1 MKIKKICV
9 MLTAIAVLVCTMG
22 IAANAAEYR
31 TISFTDDAQS
41 SDWVILNG
49 MTKKSLTDGIWK
61 GWYSADGMG
70 SEMIFCFDGS
80 KSKTIGDTV
89 YDMNGIP
96 SMLQFCVMS
105 FGNGSI
111 STSEV
116 FVSEDNVEYTSVGM
130 LQSFLNWGDKS
141 LYQDAA
147 GLTYWGG
154 PTFASYTPI
163 RITEN
168 SLPSYARFVKIQI
181 NKNVGSVGICKP
193 TVTYKQELNGFDVEN
208 ARAVTEENEITLVF
222 NDVPDSST
230 LTADSLRVYAKES
243 QEEVPING
251 ILAEGKKVT
260 IVFDEKLSR
269 KTVYVVEA
277 DESVCMENGSALDF
291 FTAEFTTVGGYEEIV
306 YIDDRSGEMFM
317 KTDNVSTNHD
327 MVKDSIALRGKYPK
341 ASWIFAFDG
350 SMVKTQ
356 EGETYTFDGMPT
368 EFIIYYYHFGNYDI
382 NNMKFYVSE
391 DNVNFTEAVWSS
403 VTGAPSSAA
412 SWIISG
418 GAELKNIP
426 DGTKYIKIEA
436 ANISAENNFLMLP
449 GIISYTV
456 GSGKTTAKSSFDYA
470 AEKTTVTIGTYA
482 DIKEKDIR
490 ESAFSIDGVTPVSAA
505 LGEDKRTITL
515 EFNGLLDFDTAYRV
529 EINGL
534 SNVNGTAMRGCGFT
548 TEKRPELLSI
558 DAKCMQNDVVLTEL
572 ANGTVSVNAD
582 ITFNYHDDYRQ
593 SPVTMAVF
601 VYNGDRITQ
610 RAYETKTLSVGETQ
624 TFAKDISITDKD
636 NEKIYVMVWKT
647 VNEFIPL
654 ADEVKLFE

>member
-1 MKIKKICV
+1 MKIKKICL

-89 YDMNGIP
+89 YDMNGMP

-230 LTADSLRVYAKES
+230 LTANSLRVYAKES
-243 QEEVPING
+243 QEEIPING
-251 ILAEGKKVT
+251 ILVEGKKVT

-291 FTAEFTTVGGYEEIV
+291 FIAEFTTVGGYEEIV

-341 ASWIFAFDG
+341 ASWVFAFDG
-350 SMVKTQ
+350 SMVKNQ
-356 EGETYTFDGMPT
+356 EGETYTFDGVPT
-368 EFIIYYYHFGNYDI
+368 EFIIYYYHFGNYDMHGI
-382 NNMKFYVSE
+382 DLCDIKTDDTV
-391 DNVNFTEAVWSS
+391 AVI
-403 VTGAPSSAA
+403 GCGMIGLIMLQLAK
-412 SWIISG
+412 IG
-418 GAELKNIP
+418 GAARLIALEPNKDKRELAKKMGADICIDPLNEDAERVLKENDITRVTKVIECVGHPQTMKQAIELAGKKSIVMFFGLTAP
-426 DGTKYIKIEA
+426 DDTIDIKPFEIFKKEIEIKASYINPYTQQRAIEMIDSKRIDVKSMIYKVA
-436 ANISAENNFLMLP
+436 SLEELP
-449 GIISYTV
+449 GIL
-456 GSGKTTAKSSFDYA
+456 GNKELRGKGKF
-470 AEKTTVTIGTYA
+470 I
-482 DIKEKDIR
+482 
-490 ESAFSIDGVTPVSAA
+490 
-505 LGEDKRTITL
+505 
-515 EFNGLLDFDTAYRV
+515 
-529 EINGL
+529 IN
-534 SNVNGTAMRGCGFT
+534 
-548 TEKRPELLSI
+548 P
-558 DAKCMQNDVVLTEL
+558 
-572 ANGTVSVNAD
+572 NA
-582 ITFNYHDDYRQ
+582 
-593 SPVTMAVF
+593 
-601 VYNGDRITQ
+601 
-610 RAYETKTLSVGETQ
+610 
-624 TFAKDISITDKD
+624 
-636 NEKIYVMVWKT
+636 
-647 VNEFIPL
+647 
-654 ADEVKLFE
+654 

>member
-1 MKIKKICV
+1 MKIKKICL

-89 YDMNGIP
+89 YDMNGMP

-208 ARAVTEENEITLVF
+208 ARAGTEENEITLVF

-230 LTADSLRVYAKES
+230 LTANSLRVYAKES
-243 QEEVPING
+243 QEEIPING
-251 ILAEGKKVT
+251 ILVEGKKVT

-291 FTAEFTTVGGYEEIV
+291 FIAEFTTVGGYEEIV

-341 ASWIFAFDG
+341 ASWVFAFDG
-350 SMVKTQ
+350 SMVKNQ
-356 EGETYTFDGMPT
+356 EGETYTFDGVPT
-368 EFIIYYYHFGNYDI
+368 EFIIYYYHFGNYDMHGI
-382 NNMKFYVSE
+382 DLCDIKTDDTV
-391 DNVNFTEAVWSS
+391 AVI
-403 VTGAPSSAA
+403 GCGMIGLIMLQLAK
-412 SWIISG
+412 IG
-418 GAELKNIP
+418 GAARLIALEPNKDKRELAKKMGADICIDPLNEDAERVLKENDITRVTKVIECVGHPQTMKQAIELAGKKSIVMFFGLTAP
-426 DGTKYIKIEA
+426 DDTIDIKPFEIFKKEIEIKASYINPYTQQRAIEMIDSKRIDVKSMIYKVA
-436 ANISAENNFLMLP
+436 SLEELP
-449 GIISYTV
+449 GIL
-456 GSGKTTAKSSFDYA
+456 GNKELRGKGKF
-470 AEKTTVTIGTYA
+470 I
-482 DIKEKDIR
+482 
-490 ESAFSIDGVTPVSAA
+490 
-505 LGEDKRTITL
+505 
-515 EFNGLLDFDTAYRV
+515 
-529 EINGL
+529 IN
-534 SNVNGTAMRGCGFT
+534 
-548 TEKRPELLSI
+548 P
-558 DAKCMQNDVVLTEL
+558 
-572 ANGTVSVNAD
+572 NA
-582 ITFNYHDDYRQ
+582 
-593 SPVTMAVF
+593 
-601 VYNGDRITQ
+601 
-610 RAYETKTLSVGETQ
+610 
-624 TFAKDISITDKD
+624 
-636 NEKIYVMVWKT
+636 
-647 VNEFIPL
+647 
-654 ADEVKLFE
+654 